1 MQTGTAPAKP
11 RYLGLLNAI
20 SLGETHAGVYLRA
33 WADAT
38 SDEELAC
45 TLRLVAARETSHG
58 EVFCRRLCELG
69 YDLRQKVDAG
79 AAERIARYANPKIS
93 DLEKIGRARNEVD
106 NDPFGEIEQKMKE
119 GFYDPM
125 TCNLLS
131 WYICEERD
139 SLKRLR
145 EAYARVR
152 ARAGETSK
160 SVNGANG
167 ANGANGSNAMGEK
180 SSPVSADVQAIM
192 ACVVDGF
199 ARLERK
205 LERLAL
211 PAQ

>member
-1 MQTGTAPAKP
+1 MQAATEQTKP

-38 SDEELAC
+38 SDEDLAG

-69 YDLRQKVDAG
+69 YGLRQKADPD

-93 DLEKIGRARNEVD
+93 DLDKIGRSRNEVEK
-106 NDPFGEIEQKMKE
+106 DPFAEIEQKMKE
-119 GFYDPM
+119 GFYDPL
-125 TCNLLS
+125 TCNLLG
-131 WYICEERD
+131 WYINEERD
-139 SLKRLR
+139 SVRRLR

-152 ARAGETSK
+152 AKAAGPAAVK
-160 SVNGANG
+160 ANG
-167 ANGANGSNAMGEK
+167 ASGTNGAAEK
-180 SSPVSADVQAIM
+180 ASHVSPDVQAIM

-199 ARLERK
+199 ARLEKK
-205 LERLAL
+205 LETIAAR
-211 PAQ
+211 

>member
-1 MQTGTAPAKP
+1 MVMQGATVQAKP

-38 SDEELAC
+38 SDEELAN
-45 TLRLVAARETSHG
+45 TLRFVAARETSHG

-69 YDLRQKVDAG
+69 YGLRQKPDPE

-93 DLEKIGRARNEVD
+93 DLDKIGRSRNEVER
-106 NDPFGEIEQKMKE
+106 NPFGEIEQKMKE
-119 GFYDPM
+119 GFYDPL
-125 TCNLLS
+125 TCNLLG

-139 SLKRLR
+139 SVKRLR

-152 ARAGETSK
+152 ARAGEVIRPSGG
-160 SVNGANG
+160 NGANG
-167 ANGANGSNAMGEK
+167 TNGAGERA
-180 SSPVSADVQAIM
+180 SHVSPDVQAIM

-205 LERLAL
+205 LESIAART
-211 PAQ
+211 P

>member
-1 MQTGTAPAKP
+1 MQTQTAQTKP

-20 SLGETHAGVYLRA
+20 SLAETQAGIYLRA

-38 SDEELAC
+38 TDEVLAG

-69 YDLRQKVDAG
+69 YDLRQKVEPG

-93 DLEKIGRARNEVD
+93 DLDKIGRARSD
-106 NDPFGEIEQKMKE
+106 LDKDPFAEIEQKMKE

-125 TCNLLS
+125 TCNLLG

-139 SLKRLR
+139 SAKRLR
-145 EAYARVR
+145 QAYSRVR
-152 ARAGETSK
+152 AKAGEAALLQVS
-160 SVNGANG
+160 SNGADGTNG
-167 ANGANGSNAMGEK
+167 AGEK
-180 SSPVSADVQAIM
+180 STHISADVQAIM

-205 LERLAL
+205 LESIA
-211 PAQ
+211 AHAS

>member
-1 MQTGTAPAKP
+1 MQATTAQTKP

-20 SLGETHAGVYLRA
+20 SLGETHAGIYLRA

-38 SDEELAC
+38 SDDDLAC
-45 TLRLVAARETSHG
+45 TLRLVAARESSHG
-58 EVFCRRLCELG
+58 DVFCRRLCELG
-69 YDLRQKVDAG
+69 YDLRPKVDAG

-93 DLEKIGRARNEVD
+93 DLEKIGRSRNEVD
-106 NDPFGEIEQKMKE
+106 KDPFGEIEQKMKE
-119 GFYDPM
+119 GFYDPL
-125 TCNLLS
+125 TCNLLG

-152 ARAGETSK
+152 AKAGEATRP
-160 SVNGANG
+160 
-167 ANGANGSNAMGEK
+167 ANGANGSANASNGAGEK
-180 SSPVSADVQAIM
+180 ASHVSPDVQAIM

-205 LERLAL
+205 LENIATRT
-211 PAQ
+211 P

>member
-1 MQTGTAPAKP
+1 METGTTQAKP

-20 SLGETHAGVYLRA
+20 SLAETHAGVYLRA

-38 SDEELAC
+38 CDEELAS

-69 YDLRQKVDAG
+69 YELRQKVDPA

-93 DLEKIGRARNEVD
+93 DLNKIGRSRGEVEK
-106 NDPFGEIEQKMKE
+106 DPFGEIEQKMKE
-119 GFYDPM
+119 GFYDQM
-125 TCNLLS
+125 TCNLLG

-139 SLKRLR
+139 SAKRLR
-145 EAYARVR
+145 AAYARVR
-152 ARAGETSK
+152 AKAGEA
-160 SVNGANG
+160 VEGRPGANG
-167 ANGANGSNAMGEK
+167 ANAGAEK
-180 SSPVSADVQAIM
+180 PAHVSADVQAIM

-205 LERLAL
+205 LENLGRA
-211 PAQ
+211 